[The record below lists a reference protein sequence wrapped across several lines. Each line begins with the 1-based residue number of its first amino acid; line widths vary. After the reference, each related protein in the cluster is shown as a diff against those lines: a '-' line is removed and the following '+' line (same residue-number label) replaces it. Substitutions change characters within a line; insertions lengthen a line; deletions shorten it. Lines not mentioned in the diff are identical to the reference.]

1 MALAATLGE
10 APPKISMSDRPAT
23 KKFSARPLYQFNSC
37 GGRADAAVGPVAP
50 LLARRGTHSQYG
62 TSERASAGGHAASV
76 RVARLLPIPVLLSL
90 LPSFLL
96 SRLFGSLL
104 LRLRKEARF
113 RGTSRR
119 SGRARIR
126 TGERLLRLS
135 FPFARPLMC
144 MQCTTL
150 HYTALYRLFHTA
162 CFASRLSHSSREPAN
177 ANGLKKQMNVVKM
190 QCISGKDSLISGNR
204 RVVRKPVPLSVIGP
218 SMESK

>member
-104 LRLRKEARF
+104 LRLRKE
-113 RGTSRR
+113 R
-119 SGRARIR
+119 SEEGGALSGDKPPQRQSEDPNGREAAPTFFPIR
-126 TGERLLRLS
+126 S
-135 FPFARPLMC
+135 ASHVYAMYY
-144 MQCTTL
+144 TTL
-150 HYTALYRLFHTA
+150 HCTVPLVSHRLL
-162 CFASRLSHSSREPAN
+162 CFAAFAFVKGTSERERRRR
-177 ANGLKKQMNVVKM
+177 GLKKQMNGVKM
-190 QCISGKDSLISGNR
+190 QCISGNH
-204 RVVRKPVPLSVIGP
+204 SVIRWLLA
-218 SMESK
+218 